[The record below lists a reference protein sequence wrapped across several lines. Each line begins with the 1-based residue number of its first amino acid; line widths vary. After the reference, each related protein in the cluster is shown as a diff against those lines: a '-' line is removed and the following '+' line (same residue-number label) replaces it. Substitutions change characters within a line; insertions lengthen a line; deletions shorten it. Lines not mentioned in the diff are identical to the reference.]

1 MKRLIAWFAANGVA
15 ANLLMVF
22 IIVLGAITLPGI
34 KQEVFPEIS
43 LDAIT
48 IAVPY
53 PGAAPQEVEE
63 AIVIRIEERIQ
74 DLEDIKEINSVA
86 SENIGTV
93 IVELQTGSDTQKA
106 LNEIKARVDA
116 IDTFPDEAEEPIIEE
131 VSLARQVINVAISGA
146 TDERTLKRIGER
158 VRDDLMALPDITRA
172 DLVAARPY
180 EVSIEISEQALRRWG
195 LTFNEVAGAI
205 RRSSLDLPGGSI
217 ETSGGEIL
225 LRTQGQAY
233 DGRDFERLPLLT
245 LADGTRL
252 TLADVASVNDGFAES
267 DQAARFDGQTAVM
280 VQVYRVG
287 NQGAIEISDAV
298 RQYVAQMQPR
308 LPEGIL
314 LTSWQDD
321 TLVLRGRLDLL
332 LRNGRAGL
340 VLVFLV
346 LALFLRLKLAGWVAI
361 GIPISFMGA
370 IAFMPGLG
378 VSINVLSL
386 FAFIIV
392 LGIVV
397 DDAIVVGENIYTR
410 FQRGEVGFHGAV
422 EGASEVSTPVIFAV
436 LTTIAAFAPL
446 LAVPGNMGKIMRV
459 IPLVVIPTLVFSLI
473 ESLFILPHHL
483 THVRFGKPATS
494 RWRRGWQKL
503 QDRFAQRLDWLIERS
518 YRPTLERA
526 LSWRYMTLAVG
537 IAMLFITGA
546 MVVSGWIRFS
556 FLPGVE
562 ADNVAALLTL
572 PEGTPAEVTSA
583 RLRTIEDAALELE
596 RELEEEYGQ
605 EVFRHI
611 LTSIGEQ
618 PFRTNQSRGFG
629 DLSENFSASNM
640 GEINIELVG
649 AEDRL
654 ITSAEIAEL
663 WRQRAGA
670 IPEAV
675 ELSYS
680 ANLFSA
686 GSPIDIRLSGSDVKS
701 LGQAALD
708 LKQSLREYPGAQD
721 ITDSYRTGK
730 QELRLS
736 ITPEA
741 EAVGLTLS
749 DLGRQVRQAFYG
761 EEAQR
766 IQRGRDELKVMVR
779 LPRVDRRSLAGLESM
794 RIRTPGGG
802 EIPFTTA
809 ANVELARGP
818 ASIRRTDRQRVVN
831 VLADVDLGKGDTA
844 PILADLEN
852 RVLPDLSLRYP
863 GVRYG
868 FVGEQQ
874 EQRESIGGLAR
885 GFTIALIVIYG
896 LLAIPFRSY
905 VQPLIV
911 MSAIP
916 FGLIG
921 AAWGHVLMGQT
932 MTILSAFGI
941 VALTGIVVN
950 DSLVLVD
957 FINRS
962 YRSGTPLA
970 EALREAGAARFRP
983 ILLTSLTTFVGLLP
997 LLLEKSLQAQ
1007 FLIPMAISIAF
1018 GVLFSTFIVLL
1029 LVPALYHILED
1040 LKGLGKRWLG
1050 TSETHIELEEPQL
1063 VP

>member
-1 MKRLIAWFAANGVA
+1 MKRIIAWFAANGVA

-22 IIVLGAITLPGI
+22 ILVLGAMTVPTI

-43 LDAIT
+43 PDAIT
-48 IAVPY
+48 IMVPY

-63 AIVIRIEERIQ
+63 AVVIRIEERIQ
-74 DLEDIKEINSVA
+74 DLEDIKEVNSVA
-86 SENIGTV
+86 AENVGTV
-93 IVELQTGSDTQKA
+93 IVELESGSDSQKA

-116 IDTFPDEAEEPIIEE
+116 IDTFPDEAEEPVIEE
-131 VSLARQVINVAISGA
+131 MSLARQVINVAISGP
-146 TDERTLKRIGER
+146 TDERTLKRVGER
-158 VRDDLMALPDITRA
+158 VRDDLTALPEITRA

-195 LTFNEVAGAI
+195 LTFNQVAAAI

-233 DGRDFERLPLLT
+233 EGRDFERLPLLT

-252 TLADVASVNDGFAES
+252 TLADVAHVDDGFADS

-280 VQVYRVG
+280 VQVFRVG
-287 NQGAIEISDAV
+287 DQGAIKISDAV
-298 RQYVAQMQPR
+298 IEYVAQMQPR
-308 LPEGIL
+308 LPEGIE
-314 LTSWQDD
+314 LTTWQDD
-321 TLVLRGRLDLL
+321 TLVLRSRLDLL

-346 LALFLRLKLAGWVAI
+346 LALFLRLKLAGWVAL

-370 IAFMPGLG
+370 LALMPGLD

-410 FQRGEVGFHGAV
+410 FQRGEVGFNGAV
-422 EGASEVSTPVIFAV
+422 AGAHEVSTPVIFAV
-436 LTTIAAFAPL
+436 LTTIAAFSPL
-446 LAVPGNMGKIMRV
+446 LGVPGNMGKIMRV
-459 IPLVVIPTLVFSLI
+459 IPLIVIPTLVFSLI
-473 ESLFILPHHL
+473 ESLLILPHHL
-483 THVRFGKPATS
+483 TGVRFGKEATS

-503 QDRFAQRLDWLIERS
+503 QDRFAHRLDWLIERS
-518 YRPTLERA
+518 YRPSLERA
-526 LSWRYMTLAVG
+526 LEWRYMTLAAGVA
-537 IAMLFITGA
+537 ILFVTGA
-546 MVVSGWIRFS
+546 MVMSGWIRFS

-572 PEGTPAEVTSA
+572 PEGTPVEVTSA
-583 RLRTIEDAALELE
+583 RLQTIEEAALDLE
-596 RELEEEYGQ
+596 KELEEEYEQ

-618 PFRTNQSRGFG
+618 PFRANQSRGFG
-629 DLSENFSASNM
+629 DLTESFSASNM

-649 AEDRL
+649 AEDRE

-663 WRQRAGA
+663 WRERVGA
-670 IPEAV
+670 VPEAV

-686 GSPIDIRLSGSDVKS
+686 GSPIDIRLSGGDVES

-730 QELRLS
+730 QELQLA

-741 EAVGLTLS
+741 EAAGLTLA
-749 DLGRQVRQAFYG
+749 DLARQVRQAFYG

-766 IQRGRDELKVMVR
+766 IQRGRNELKVMVR
-779 LPRVDRRSLAGLESM
+779 LPKTDRRSLAGLESM
-794 RIRTPGGG
+794 RIRTPDGG
-802 EIPFTTA
+802 EIPFATA
-809 ANVELARGP
+809 AEVELARGP
-818 ASIRRTDRQRVVN
+818 ASIRRTNRQRVVN
-831 VLADVDLGKGDTA
+831 VLADVDLTKGDTA
-844 PILADLEN
+844 PILADLEA
-852 RVLPDLSLRYP
+852 RVLPELSLRYP
-863 GVRYG
+863 GVRYS

-874 EQRESIGGLAR
+874 EQRESIGGLVR
-885 GFTIALIVIYG
+885 GFSIALIVIYG

-905 VQPLIV
+905 AQPVIV

-957 FINRS
+957 FVNRA
-962 YRSGTPLA
+962 YRAGVPLT

-983 ILLTSLTTFVGLLP
+983 ILLTSLTTFAGLLP

-1018 GVLFSTFIVLL
+1018 GVLFSTFIILL
-1029 LVPALYHILED
+1029 LVPALYHIIED
-1040 LKGLGKRWLG
+1040 LKGLGRRRQNS
-1050 TSETHIELEEPQL
+1050 TSTLELEEPQ
-1063 VP
+1063 PIP

>member
-22 IIVLGAITLPGI
+22 IVVLGALTLGNI

-43 LDAIT
+43 PDAIM

-74 DLEDIKEINSVA
+74 DLEDIKEIDSVS
-86 SENIGTV
+86 SENVGTV
-93 IVELQTGSDTQKA
+93 IVELEAGTDAQKV

-131 VSLARQVINVAISGA
+131 MSLRRQVISIAISGD

-158 VRDDLMALPDITRA
+158 VRDDLTAMPEISLAE
-172 DLVAARPY
+172 LVATRPY
-180 EVSIEISEQALRRWG
+180 EISIEISEQALRRWN
-195 LTFNEVAGAI
+195 LTFAEVAQAI

-217 ETSGGEIL
+217 ETSGGEFL
-225 LRTQGQAY
+225 LRTKGQAY
-233 DGRDFERLPLLT
+233 QGTDFERLPLLT

-252 TLADVASVNDGFAES
+252 TLGDVAQIDDGFADS
-267 DQAARFDGQTAVM
+267 DQAARFDGKPAVL
-280 VQVYRVG
+280 VQVFRVG
-287 NQGAIEISDAV
+287 NQGAIKIADTV
-298 RQYVAQMQPR
+298 HKYVEQMQPR

-314 LTSWQDD
+314 ITAWQDD
-321 TLVLRGRLDLL
+321 TQVLRSRLDLL
-332 LRNGRAGL
+332 LRNGRTGL
-340 VLVFLV
+340 ILVFLV
-346 LALFLRLKLAGWVAI
+346 LALFLRFKLAGWVAL
-361 GIPISFMGA
+361 GIPISFLGA
-370 IAFMPGLG
+370 IALMPTLG

-397 DDAIVVGENIYTR
+397 DDAIVVGENVYTR

-436 LTTIAAFAPL
+436 LTTIAAFSPL
-446 LAVPGNMGKIMRV
+446 LAVPGSMGKIMRV
-459 IPLVVIPTLVFSLI
+459 IPLIVIPTLVFSLI

-483 THVRFGKPATS
+483 TSVRFGKPATS
-494 RWRRGWQKL
+494 RWRRSWQKL
-503 QDRFAQRLDWLIERS
+503 QDTFAHRLDWLIERS
-518 YRPTLERA
+518 YRPSLERA
-526 LSWRYMTLAVG
+526 IEWRYMTLAAGVA
-537 IAMLFITGA
+537 ILFITAA
-546 MVVSGWIRFS
+546 MVVGGWIRFS

-572 PEGTPAEVTSA
+572 PEGTPVEVTGA
-583 RLRTIEDAALELE
+583 RLQTIEEAAHALE
-596 RELEEEYGQ
+596 RELEEKYDQ
-605 EVFRHI
+605 DVFRHV

-618 PFRTNQSRGFG
+618 PFRASQNRGLG
-629 DLSENFSASNM
+629 DLTEDFSASNI
-640 GEINIELVG
+640 GEVNIELVG
-649 AEDRL
+649 AEERD

-663 WRQRAGA
+663 WRLRVGA
-670 IPEAV
+670 VPEAV
-675 ELSYS
+675 ELSYA

-686 GSPIDIRLSGSDVKS
+686 GSPIDVRLSGSDVES
-701 LGQAALD
+701 LAQAAFD
-708 LKQSLREYPGAQD
+708 LKQSLREYPGVQD
-721 ITDSYRTGK
+721 ITDSYRAGK
-730 QELRLS
+730 QELQLS

-741 EAVGLTLS
+741 EAVGLTLA
-749 DLGRQVRQAFYG
+749 DLARQVRQAFYG

-779 LPRVDRRSLAGLESM
+779 LPKLDRRSLSGLETL
-794 RIRTPGGG
+794 RIRTPSGGY
-802 EIPFTTA
+802 IPFTTA
-809 ANVELARGP
+809 AHVEIARGP
-818 ASIRRTDRQRVVN
+818 ASIRRTDRQRVVD
-831 VLADVDLGKGDTA
+831 VLADVDLTKGDSA
-844 PILADLEN
+844 PILKDLSD
-852 RVLPDLSLRYP
+852 RVLPELSLRYP
-863 GVRYG
+863 GIRYQY
-868 FVGEQQ
+868 VGEQ
-874 EQRESIGGLAR
+874 EAQRESIEGLTR
-885 GFTIALIVIYG
+885 GFGVALIVIYG

-957 FINRS
+957 FINRA
-962 YRSGTPLA
+962 YRSGAPLHDA
-970 EALREAGAARFRP
+970 IREAGAARFRP
-983 ILLTSLTTFVGLLP
+983 ILLTSLTTFAGLLP

-1029 LVPALYHILED
+1029 LVPALYYILED
-1040 LKGLGKRWLG
+1040 FQGLFQRWRGSADSHLDNEAG
-1050 TSETHIELEEPQL
+1050 EMAP
-1063 VP
+1063 